1 MPISESVVAAVSET
15 VTKIVS
21 DVLKQPVAL
30 ADNLLELGVD
40 SLVGTRIVVIIRSEL
55 GVDVPLLVLF
65 ENPVLGEF
73 VAEVT
78 ELLQENN
85 G

>member
-1 MPISESVVAAVSET
+1 VPISESAVAAVSET

-30 ADNLLELGVD
+30 TDNLLELGVD

-78 ELLQENN
+78 ELLQEHNS
-85 G
+85 

>member
-1 MPISESVVAAVSET
+1 MPISESTVAAVSET
-15 VTKIVS
+15 VLKVVS

-30 ADNLLELGVD
+30 TDNLLMLGVD

-55 GVDVPLLVLF
+55 AVDVPLLTLF
-65 ENPVLGEF
+65 ENPVLQDFVTE
-73 VAEVT
+73 VAELV
-78 ELLQENN
+78 QEND

>member
-1 MPISESVVAAVSET
+1 MPISESAVAAVSET

-30 ADNLLELGVD
+30 TDNLLELGVD

-78 ELLQENN
+78 ELLQEHNS
-85 G
+85 